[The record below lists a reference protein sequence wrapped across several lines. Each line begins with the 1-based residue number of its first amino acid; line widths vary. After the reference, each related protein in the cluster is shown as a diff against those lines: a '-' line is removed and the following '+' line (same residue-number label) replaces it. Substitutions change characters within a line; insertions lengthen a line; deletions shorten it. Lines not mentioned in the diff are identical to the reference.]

1 MAMKRIM
8 IFLLSL
14 ALGGLTLFAQRP
26 EESILVSLPRTA
38 DVLRALPA
46 LALDLVAEWEGR
58 VYISAS
64 SSDLERIERLRLPLR
79 YDAGALAPHLSA
91 PAAAGGSPIGAYH
104 THAELG
110 ADLFALQAAYPQL
123 AKVRILGMSLENRP
137 IYALRVSDN
146 PQADEGEPAVLFLG
160 CHHAREWISVEVPF
174 LLGKYLLE
182 NYAADPEIKRLV
194 DGTDIWIVP
203 MVNPDGHDYTVQ
215 VYRYWRKNRRANG
228 GGEYG
233 VDLNRNYG
241 YAWGYDNSGSSPNP
255 ASAVYRGSSA
265 FSEPETRA
273 VRDLV
278 LGRDFGAMITYH
290 SYSQVILYPWGYTKL
305 PSAQDALLRSLGNN
319 FAARIAAVNG
329 RNYVAGPAGTTLY
342 VTNGSTDDWT
352 FALTGMPSY
361 TIELPPIDEAG
372 GGFFNAEADIAPIF
386 QENLAAMLYLIAWM
400 IEHPRPI
407 PESPFDLRSLLR
419 APRIVPRNP
428 PGQKTGPDRER

>member
-1 MAMKRIM
+1 MKRIM
-8 IFLLSL
+8 IFLLSI

-46 LALDLVAEWEGR
+46 LALDLVAEWDGR
-58 VYISAS
+58 VYVSAS
-64 SSDLERIERLRLPLR
+64 PSDLERIERLRLPLR
-79 YDAGALAPHLSA
+79 YDAGALAPNLSA
-91 PAAAGGSPIGAYH
+91 PATAGGSPIGAYH

-123 AKVRILGMSLENRP
+123 AKVRILGTSLENRP

-182 NYAADPEIKRLV
+182 NYATDPEIKRLV

-203 MVNPDGHDYTVQ
+203 MVNPDGHNYSVQ
-215 VYRYWRKNRRANG
+215 VYRYWRKNRRDNG

-290 SYSQVILYPWGYTKL
+290 SFSQVILYPWGYTRL

-319 FAARIAAVNG
+319 LAARIAAVNG
-329 RNYVAGPAGTTLY
+329 RNYLAGPAGTTLY

-352 FALTGMPSY
+352 FALTGMPSF

-372 GGFFNAEADIAPIF
+372 GGFFNSEADIAPIVR
-386 QENLAAMLYLIAWM
+386 ENLAAMLYLIAWT

-407 PESPFDLRSLLR
+407 PESPFELRSLLR